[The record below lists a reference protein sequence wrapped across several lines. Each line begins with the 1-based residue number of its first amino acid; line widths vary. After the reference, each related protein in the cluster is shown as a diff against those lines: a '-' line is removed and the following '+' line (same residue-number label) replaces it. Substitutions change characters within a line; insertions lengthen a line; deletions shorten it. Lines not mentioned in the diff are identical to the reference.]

1 MTTVQKYNYNS
12 KDIHSKINIKE
23 SAILYLSVKQYFQLI
38 ELNKLILAPYYNR
51 LMQLQ
56 QKEVKD
62 ALNFKAVFGKFRYEL
77 ENNI

>member
-77 ENNI
+77 ESNI